1 METLSWING
10 SQLVVVTRCGE
21 CFCKER
27 TTTKRSHQIEK
38 EKVALEFYY
47 VIPCRVGGRKMR
59 NKDLQ
64 QLIHKAEKQG
74 WIISRTKG
82 SHLKWK
88 PPHGQFVI
96 SAYSPSDPRAI
107 KNIVKELR
115 RKGFVS

>member
-1 METLSWING
+1 MPNPSE
-10 SQLVVVTRCGE
+10 
-21 CFCKER
+21 
-27 TTTKRSHQIEK
+27 KRF
-38 EKVALEFYY
+38 ALEFCY
-47 VIPCRVGGRKMR
+47 VIPSLVGGRKMR

-64 QLIHKAEKQG
+64 QLIYKAEKQG

-88 PPHGQFVI
+88 PPQGQFVI